1 MGAFG
6 NFLSLRAGRDA
17 ASTLFAALA
26 LVVGLTSSVMFYDGD
41 TNWHVATGLWI
52 LDHRVVPT
60 SDIFSF
66 TAAGRKWVTHEWL
79 SELLMGTAFK
89 VFGWSGVRVLTA
101 VAFAVASGVL
111 ARELLRHVG
120 LVAGLMVVAVI
131 FPVLVPHVIARPH
144 TLALPILAIFVAEL
158 LRARR
163 AGQRPSLWLLLLMV
177 LWANIHGSY
186 ILGPVF
192 AGFFAL
198 ETLIE
203 TAQDRMRAT
212 LPWIGFSVA
221 ATACCL
227 VTPSFIDGF
236 LFPFTLV
243 KMKSIASISEW
254 GPAVFSDMS
263 PLEICIL
270 ATFFLVAYK
279 RIEIGVARLALVLI
293 LLHMTLQ
300 HVRQEMVLVL
310 VGAMVLA
317 EPIGNAL
324 ARTRQDT
331 TAAVGAPRV
340 AAASPD
346 DRAARRISAAAL
358 LAIFLVCVARLAVPE
373 PREET
378 AVTPIA
384 ALAKVP
390 IRIRNQPVFNEY
402 SIGGWLIFNHIR
414 SFIDGRNDMYGDELF
429 QQYLDCA
436 HGNTA
441 RMSEVFARYRI
452 AWVIMPPTSPV
463 IDWVARQPGW
473 RALYR
478 DKLSAVYIRDQPAT

>member
-163 AGQRPSLWLLLLMV
+163 TGQRPSLWLLPLMV

-198 ETLIE
+198 DHAGGAHALQVGGDP
-203 TAQDRMRAT
+203 AVSRGDDGRARQAADAHDS
-212 LPWIGFSVA
+212 LARIGPGAIVVA
-221 ATACCL
+221 VLATA
-227 VTPSFIDGF
+227 
-236 LFPFTLV
+236 
-243 KMKSIASISEW
+243 
-254 GPAVFSDMS
+254 
-263 PLEICIL
+263 
-270 ATFFLVAYK
+270 
-279 RIEIGVARLALVLI
+279 AR
-293 LLHMTLQ
+293 
-300 HVRQEMVLVL
+300 
-310 VGAMVLA
+310 
-317 EPIGNAL
+317 
-324 ARTRQDT
+324 
-331 TAAVGAPRV
+331 AVGAQRRV
-340 AAASPD
+340 QRD
-346 DRAARRISAAAL
+346 HL
-358 LAIFLVCVARLAVPE
+358 LP
-373 PREET
+373 
-378 AVTPIA
+378 
-384 ALAKVP
+384 
-390 IRIRNQPVFNEY
+390 
-402 SIGGWLIFNHIR
+402 H
-414 SFIDGRNDMYGDELF
+414 
-429 QQYLDCA
+429 
-436 HGNTA
+436 
-441 RMSEVFARYRI
+441 
-452 AWVIMPPTSPV
+452 
-463 IDWVARQPGW
+463 
-473 RALYR
+473 
-478 DKLSAVYIRDQPAT
+478 